1 MNPSDR
7 PPSPPPASPG
17 SSPGAPHGSPS
28 ASGAPPEPSRQARA
42 SSLADRTGYD
52 EGFLGPVV
60 PLPLPVRPTVR
71 TVILPY
77 THFTVAFRP
86 DRRLAASTA
95 VCIEG
100 RELLEDVPR
109 DDVWEFD
116 PRLPEEEQ
124 AGNEIY
130 RNNSLDRG
138 HLVRRLDP
146 VWGPAATARQ
156 ANTDTFHYTNSA
168 PQSDVFNQGKQL
180 WQGLENYLLDHA
192 AEFDRKLTVLTGP
205 VLQDS
210 DPPYRGIQVPLRFW
224 KVAAFMQ
231 DGALAASAYVLDQSP
246 DLSREAEGALTGA
259 TAGAPPPLGPFR
271 TYQVPVSD
279 VAEIT
284 ELEFGP
290 LPDVDVMPLPRAP
303 EERWRRLES
312 FDDMVLH
319 P

>member
-1 MNPSDR
+1 MNTSDPR
-7 PPSPPPASPG
+7 
-17 SSPGAPHGSPS
+17 HN
-28 ASGAPPEPSRQARA
+28 Q
-42 SSLADRTGYD
+42 LADRTGYD
-52 EGFLGPVV
+52 EAFLGPVV
-60 PLPLPVRPTVR
+60 PLPLPVRESVE

-77 THFTVAFRP
+77 THFSVVFRP
-86 DRRLAASTA
+86 DRRFAAATG

-100 RELLEDVPR
+100 SQLLEDVPR
-109 DDVWEFD
+109 DDVWLFD
-116 PRLPEEEQ
+116 PRLPKEQQ
-124 AGNEIY
+124 AGDDVY

-146 VWGPAATARQ
+146 VWGTAGVAHA
-156 ANTDTFHYTNSA
+156 ANTDTFHFTNAA
-168 PQSDVFNQGKQL
+168 PQADVFNQGKQL

-231 DGALAASAYVLDQSP
+231 DGALAATAYVLDQSP
-246 DLSREAEGALTGA
+246 DLTRDAERALAGAK
-259 TAGAPPPLGPFR
+259 AGAPPPLGPFR

-290 LPDVDVMPLPRAP
+290 LPDVDLMPVPRAP

-312 FDDMVLH
+312 FEDIAMQG
-319 P
+319 

>member
-1 MNPSDR
+1 MNPSD
-7 PPSPPPASPG
+7 ASL
-17 SSPGAPHGSPS
+17 
-28 ASGAPPEPSRQARA
+28 PPERPAA
-42 SSLADRTGYD
+42 LADRTGYD
-52 EGFLGPVV
+52 EAFLGPVV
-60 PLPLPVRPTVR
+60 PLALPVRDTIE

-77 THFTVAFRP
+77 THFTVVFRP

-100 RELLEDVPR
+100 RQLLLDTPREDA
-109 DDVWEFD
+109 WAFD
-116 PRLPEEEQ
+116 PRLPEDQQ
-124 AGNEIY
+124 AGDEIY

-146 VWGPAATARQ
+146 VWGPSATAAQ
-156 ANTDTFHYTNSA
+156 ANADTFHFTNAA
-168 PQSDVFNQGKQL
+168 PQVDVFNQGKEL
-180 WQGLENYLLDHA
+180 WQGLENYLLENA
-192 AEFDRKLTVLTGP
+192 AHYERKLTVLTGP

-210 DPPYRGIQVPLRFW
+210 DPPYRGLQVPLRFW

-231 DGALAASAYVLDQSP
+231 DGALAAAAYVLDQSP
-246 DLSREAEGALTGA
+246 DLSRDADRALAGA
-259 TAGAPPPLGPFR
+259 TAGAPPPLGPYR

-290 LPDVDVMPLPRAP
+290 LPDVDVMPPPRAP

-312 FDDMVLH
+312 HADMVLH

>member
-1 MNPSDR
+1 MNPSEPPL
-7 PPSPPPASPG
+7 PPSG
-17 SSPGAPHGSPS
+17 SVTRGDGVGRS
-28 ASGAPPEPSRQARA
+28 A
-42 SSLADRTGYD
+42 LADRTGYD
-52 EGFLGPVV
+52 ATFLGTDV
-60 PLPLPVRPTVR
+60 PLPVPARDGVATV
-71 TVILPY
+71 VLPY
-77 THFTVAFRP
+77 THFTVVFRP

-100 RELLEDVPR
+100 RELLEDIPR
-109 DDVWEFD
+109 DDAWEFD
-116 PRLPEEEQ
+116 PRLPEEHQ
-124 AGNEIY
+124 AGNDVY

-146 VWGPAATARQ
+146 VWGSPAVAHR
-156 ANTDTFHYTNSA
+156 ANTDTFHYTNAA
-168 PQSDVFNQGKQL
+168 PQADVFNQGKQL

-192 AEFDRKLTVLTGP
+192 AQYDRKLTVLTGP
-205 VLQDS
+205 VLHDS

-231 DGALAASAYVLDQSP
+231 DGALASAAYVLDQSP
-246 DLSREAEGALTGA
+246 DLSRDAERALAGAK
-259 TAGAPPPLGPFR
+259 AGAPPPLGPFR

-290 LPDVDVMPLPRAP
+290 LPDVDVLPPARGP

-312 FDDMVLH
+312 YDDIVLH
-319 P
+319 A

>member
-1 MNPSDR
+1 MNPSDAPLPPGR
-7 PPSPPPASPG
+7 PTVA
-17 SSPGAPHGSPS
+17 
-28 ASGAPPEPSRQARA
+28 ER
-42 SSLADRTGYD
+42 LAALTGRTGYD
-52 EGFLGPVV
+52 EAFLGPVV
-60 PLPLPVRPTVR
+60 PLALPVRDTIE

-77 THFTVAFRP
+77 THFTVVFRP

-100 RELLEDVPR
+100 RELLLDMPR
-109 DDVWEFD
+109 DDFWEFD
-116 PRLPEEEQ
+116 PRLPEERQ
-124 AGNEIY
+124 AGPEIY
-130 RNNSLDRG
+130 ANNSLDRG

-146 VWGPAATARQ
+146 VWGDPAVAAL
-156 ANTDTFHYTNSA
+156 ANADTFHYTNAA
-168 PQSDVFNQGKQL
+168 PQADVFNQGKEL

-192 AEFDRKLTVLTGP
+192 AEYDRKLTVLTGP

-210 DPPYRGIQVPLRFW
+210 DPPYRGLQVPLRFW
-224 KVAAFMQ
+224 KVAAFVQ
-231 DGALAASAYVLDQSP
+231 DGALAAAAYVLDQSP
-246 DLSREAEGALTGA
+246 DLSRDAERALAGAP
-259 TAGAPPPLGPFR
+259 AGAPPPLGPFR

-290 LPDVDVMPLPRAP
+290 LPEVDVMPVYREP

-312 FDDMVLH
+312 YADMVLH

>member
-1 MNPSDR
+1 M
-7 PPSPPPASPG
+7 
-17 SSPGAPHGSPS
+17 
-28 ASGAPPEPSRQARA
+28 
-42 SSLADRTGYD
+42 
-52 EGFLGPVV
+52 
-60 PLPLPVRPTVR
+60 
-71 TVILPY
+71 ILPY
-77 THFTVAFRP
+77 THFTVVFRP

-109 DDVWEFD
+109 HGVWRFD
-116 PRLPEEEQ
+116 PRLPEEQQ
-124 AGNEIY
+124 AGEDIY

-146 VWGPAATARQ
+146 VWGPSALAVRAD
-156 ANTDTFHYTNSA
+156 ADTFHFTNAA
-168 PQSDVFNQGKQL
+168 PQADVFNQGKQL

-192 AEFDRKLTVLTGP
+192 AAYDRRLAVLTGP
-205 VLQDS
+205 VLHDS
-210 DPPYRGIQVPLRFW
+210 DPPYRGIQVPMRFW
-224 KVAAFMQ
+224 KVAAFLQ
-231 DGALAASAYVLDQSP
+231 DGVLAAAAYVLDQSP
-246 DLSREAEGALTGA
+246 DLSRDAERALAGA
-259 TAGAPPPLGPFR
+259 TTGAPPPLGPFR

-290 LPDVDVMPLPRAP
+290 LPDVDVMPATRAP

-312 FDDMVLH
+312 YEDVVLH

>member
-1 MNPSDR
+1 MNPSD
-7 PPSPPPASPG
+7 SPPPPG
-17 SSPGAPHGSPS
+17 SGGAD
-28 ASGAPPEPSRQARA
+28 GAAP
-42 SSLADRTGYD
+42 ADRTGYD
-52 EGFLGPVV
+52 ESFLGPVV
-60 PLPLPVRPTVR
+60 PLPLPARPTVA

-77 THFTVAFRP
+77 THFTVVFRP

-95 VCIEG
+95 VCVEG
-100 RELLEDVPR
+100 RELREDVPR
-109 DDVWEFD
+109 NDVWRFD
-116 PRLPEEEQ
+116 PRLPEEQQ
-124 AGNEIY
+124 AGDDIY

-146 VWGPAATARQ
+146 VWGPAAVALV
-156 ANTDTFHYTNSA
+156 ADADTFHFTNAA
-168 PQSDVFNQGKQL
+168 PQADVFNQGKKI

-192 AEFDRKLTVLTGP
+192 AAFDRRLTVLTGP

-210 DPPYRGIQVPLRFW
+210 DPPYRGIQVPMRFW
-224 KVAAFMQ
+224 KVAAFLQ
-231 DGALAASAYVLDQSP
+231 DGALAAAGYVLDQSP
-246 DLSREAEGALTGA
+246 DLSRDAERALAGA

-271 TYQVPVSD
+271 TYQVPVAD

-290 LPDVDVMPLPRAP
+290 LPDVDVMPPTRAP

-312 FDDMVLH
+312 FEDIVLH

>member
-1 MNPSDR
+1 MKPTDP
-7 PPSPPPASPG
+7 PPSPP
-17 SSPGAPHGSPS
+17 AP
-28 ASGAPPEPSRQARA
+28 RA
-42 SSLADRTGYD
+42 GGPRRDPLVDRTGYD
-52 EGFLGPVV
+52 EAFLGPVV
-60 PLPLPVRPTVR
+60 PLPLPVRTSVE

-77 THFTVAFRP
+77 THFTVVFRP

-100 RELLEDVPR
+100 GQLAEDVPR
-109 DDVWEFD
+109 EDAWEYD
-116 PRLPEEEQ
+116 PRLPAEQQ

-146 VWGPAATARQ
+146 VWGPAAVAGR
-156 ANTDTFHYTNSA
+156 ANTDTFHYTNAA
-168 PQSDVFNQGKQL
+168 PQSDLFNQGKRL

-192 AEFDRKLTVLTGP
+192 AEFDRRLTVLTGP
-205 VLQDS
+205 VLHDS
-210 DPPYRGIQVPLRFW
+210 DPPYRGVQVPLRFW

-231 DGALAASAYVLDQSP
+231 DGALAATAYVLDQSP
-246 DLSREAEGALTGA
+246 DLSRDAERALAGA

-290 LPDVDVMPLPRAP
+290 LPDVDLMPSWRAP
-303 EERWRRLES
+303 EDRWRRLES
-312 FDDMVLH
+312 FDDIVMQG
-319 P
+319 

>member
-1 MNPSDR
+1 MNPSDL
-7 PPSPPPASPG
+7 PPP
-17 SSPGAPHGSPS
+17 PGA
-28 ASGAPPEPSRQARA
+28 AGAPRDLLAGRA
-42 SSLADRTGYD
+42 GYD

-60 PLPLPVRPTVR
+60 PLPLPAREAVE

-77 THFTVAFRP
+77 THFTVVFRP

-95 VCIEG
+95 VCVEG
-100 RELLEDVPR
+100 RELREDVPR

-116 PRLPEEEQ
+116 PRLPEESQ
-124 AGNEIY
+124 AGDEIY
-130 RNNSLDRG
+130 RDNSLDRG

-146 VWGPAATARQ
+146 VWGPLVVAVRADR
-156 ANTDTFHYTNSA
+156 DTFHFTNAA
-168 PQSDVFNQGKQL
+168 PQADVFNQGKKL
-180 WQGLENYLLDHA
+180 WQGLENHLLDHA
-192 AEFDRKLTVLTGP
+192 ATFDRRLVVLTGP
-205 VLQDS
+205 VLHDS
-210 DPPYRGIQVPLRFW
+210 DPPYRGIRVPMRFW
-224 KVAAFMQ
+224 KVVAFLQ
-231 DGALAASAYVLDQSP
+231 DGVLAAAAYVLDQSP
-246 DLSREAEGALTGA
+246 DLGREAERALAGA

-290 LPDVDVMPLPRAP
+290 LPDVDVMLPTRGP

-312 FDDMVLH
+312 YEDMVLH

>member
-1 MNPSDR
+1 MNASEP
-7 PPSPPPASPG
+7 PPSPG
-17 SSPGAPHGSPS
+17 RPS
-28 ASGAPPEPSRQARA
+28 ADERRA
-42 SSLADRTGYD
+42 ALAGRTGYD
-52 EGFLGPVV
+52 ETFLGPVV
-60 PLPLPVRPTVR
+60 PLPLPVRETVE

-77 THFTVAFRP
+77 THFTVVFRP

-100 RELLEDVPR
+100 RELLLDTGRE
-109 DDVWEFD
+109 DVWEYD
-116 PRLPEEEQ
+116 PRLPEERQ
-124 AGNEIY
+124 AGNDVY

-146 VWGPAATARQ
+146 VWGDRATAAL
-156 ANTDTFHYTNSA
+156 ANADTFHFTNAA
-168 PQSDVFNQGKQL
+168 PQADVFNQGKEL

-192 AEFDRKLTVLTGP
+192 AAYDRKLTVLTGP

-210 DPPYRGIQVPLRFW
+210 DPPYRGVQVPLRFW
-224 KVAAFMQ
+224 KVAAFVQ
-231 DGALAASAYVLDQSP
+231 DGALAAAAYVLDQSP
-246 DLSREAEGALTGA
+246 DLSRDAERALAGA
-259 TAGAPPPLGPFR
+259 TVGAPPPLGPFR

-279 VAEIT
+279 VAELT

-290 LPDVDVMPLPRAP
+290 LPDVDVLPPFREP

-312 FDDMVLH
+312 YADIVLH